1 MRTLVVAAS
10 VFGALLCASVLI
22 FARSGTPDAYQSN
35 RSAIPKA
42 DAATLPAPKITCGNR
57 SASVFYGIA
66 GHLEH
71 RGAYR
76 ISDYDLQISQLRDLG
91 VTMYAQDVSS
101 EESAHMVA
109 DFARAA
115 AKQCVGV
122 LALVTPFEQ
131 EKRANEKETYERGYA
146 LGKIAGRVL
155 KGLVTYYQVGNEYD
169 NWTILGDDRSG
180 EHPSDYDN
188 ARFMKARGSILGLI
202 KGIRETNPDAKILL
216 TSFSWLHYGFTDMLY
231 AGTQPDGTRGHPIPQ
246 WDITAWHWYSNMGSI
261 TAAGGNKV
269 NVLERL
275 RDSYGK
281 PIWITEYGVRP
292 NHEDPG
298 GYLVGNDALKGFVS
312 LAKTYNIQNVT
323 LYELYDDERFG
334 GDGNYGVIHD
344 DGKTRKARFDT
355 VRDFIKANPMP

>member
-1 MRTLVVAAS
+1 MRTFLVAVS
-10 VFGALLCASVLI
+10 VLGALTCAALLMSS
-22 FARSGTPDAYQSN
+22 RSGAPDAHHSN
-35 RSAIPKA
+35 RSIIA
-42 DAATLPAPKITCGNR
+42 DAEAAEPPPPKLACGKGATG
-57 SASVFYGIA
+57 VFYGIA

-76 ISDYDLQISQLRDLG
+76 MSDYDLQISQLRDLG
-91 VTMYAQDVSS
+91 ITMYAQDVSS
-101 EESAHMVA
+101 EGSAKMVA

-115 AKQCVGV
+115 AKQCIGV

-131 EKRANEKETYERGYA
+131 EKRANEQETYERAYA
-146 LGKIAGRVL
+146 LGKTAGRVL

-169 NWTILGDDRSG
+169 NWTIKGADRSG

-188 ARFMKARGSILGLI
+188 AMFMKARGSILGLI
-202 KGIRETNPDAKILL
+202 KGIRESNPDAKILL
-216 TSFSWLHYGFTDMLY
+216 TSFSWLHYGFTDMLF
-231 AGTQPDGTRGHPIPQ
+231 AGTQPDGSSGHPIPQ

-261 TAAGGNKV
+261 TAAGQNKV

-292 NHEDPG
+292 NHQDPG
-298 GYLVGNDALKGFVS
+298 GYLVGKDALKGFVS
-312 LAKTYNIQNVT
+312 LAKTYNVQNVT
-323 LYELYDDERFG
+323 LYELYDDQRYG
-334 GDGNYGVIHD
+334 GDGNYGVIGD
-344 DGKTRKARFDT
+344 DGKTRKPRFNT